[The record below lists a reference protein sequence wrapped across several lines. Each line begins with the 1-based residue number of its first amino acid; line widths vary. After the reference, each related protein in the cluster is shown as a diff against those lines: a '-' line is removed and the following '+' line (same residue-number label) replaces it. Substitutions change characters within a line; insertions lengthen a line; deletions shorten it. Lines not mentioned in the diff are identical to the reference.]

1 MTTMQFSSSPAF
13 PIFSARFF
21 VARLFSSS
29 LILLLS
35 PPWPVAAFNP
45 ISRKLIG
52 LLPRRSNGSAIRTLC
67 SDHSSK
73 QRRTN
78 SLFSLSTSSS
88 SSLFGVDPDVDFAT
102 TGVCYD
108 ESVLRLLDEA
118 TVQLIDCLVQ
128 ERSTARWQGN
138 YTIAD
143 DLKSQIIDFAG
154 IPDGYEI
161 VLQDIPRSLGG
172 GSKWNIIYATNNY
185 DEELLLGPT
194 ILQIAHAAMGL
205 AVENNQ
211 QTQTPKRQEYRQKF
225 LEALV
230 EKAKIRLEI
239 LLEETRTM
247 TEINSVFE
255 VSTKNTMVQSELGGR
270 TASDAALWF
279 AFAGSRDRD
288 LFNGLADI
296 ASWELHRFGQRPSFK
311 KKYTLQIVERF
322 AAAGLK
328 KHDKLERI
336 ANACLLEKEDKEPQG
351 ENGTSIENADSEI
364 HLDDD
369 ANTRQQIYLDLHSD
383 RSLLLIWKFA
393 TKQKKQRA
401 FLRSAKKNWE
411 QYHEGKFETETYR
424 ETIPSIDYDAESQP
438 SYDWNELF
446 QDASRPLVVDVG
458 CGMGVSLL
466 GLASTNDPLACNK
479 ESSRLLLGETLT
491 WSDCNFV
498 GVDLGAMGIEYARGV
513 AHRCD
518 LEKDI
523 HFAVDAAENFCR
535 YLASYPVSCCNIQYN
550 TVLYYA

>member
-1 MTTMQFSSSPAF
+1 MT
-13 PIFSARFF
+13 
-21 VARLFSSS
+21 S
-29 LILLLS
+29 LS
-35 PPWPVAAFNP
+35 
-45 ISRKLIG
+45 
-52 LLPRRSNGSAIRTLC
+52 
-67 SDHSSK
+67 
-73 QRRTN
+73 
-78 SLFSLSTSSS
+78 SLSTSSS
-88 SSLFGVDPDVDFAT
+88 SLFCVDSDVDSAT

-108 ESVLRLLDEA
+108 ESVLRLLDET
-118 TVQLIDCLVQ
+118 TVQRIDCLVQ

-143 DLKSQIIDFAG
+143 DLKSQIIDFSG
-154 IPDGYEI
+154 IPDGNEI

-172 GSKWNIIYATNNY
+172 GSKWNIMYTKNIY
-185 DEELLLGPT
+185 DQELLLGPT
-194 ILQIAHAAMGL
+194 ILQLAHAAMGL

-230 EKAKIRLEI
+230 EKAKSRLEI

-247 TEINSVFE
+247 AEINSVFE
-255 VSTKNTMVQSELGGR
+255 VSTKNTMVQNELGGR

-288 LFNGLADI
+288 LFEGLADI

-311 KKYTLQIVERF
+311 NKYTLQIVERF

-336 ANACLLEKEDKEPQG
+336 ASACLLEKEEKESQG
-351 ENGTSIENADSEI
+351 ENETSLENTGSEI
-364 HLDDD
+364 HLDGD
-369 ANTRQQIYLDLHSD
+369 AKTGQKIYLDLHSD

-411 QYHEGKFETETYR
+411 QYHEREFENDIYR
-424 ETIPSIDYDAESQP
+424 EAIPSIDYDEESQP

-466 GLASTNDPLACNK
+466 GLASTNDQLACNK
-479 ESSRLLLGETLT
+479 ESSRLMFGETLT

-498 GVDLGAMGIEYARGV
+498 GVDLGALGIEYARGV
-513 AHRCD
+513 AHRWNLD
-518 LEKDI
+518 KDT
-523 HFAVDAAENFCR
+523 HFAIDAAENFCR
-535 YLASYPVSCCNIQYN
+535 YLESYPGEIRCCMIQFP
-550 TVLYYA
+550 T